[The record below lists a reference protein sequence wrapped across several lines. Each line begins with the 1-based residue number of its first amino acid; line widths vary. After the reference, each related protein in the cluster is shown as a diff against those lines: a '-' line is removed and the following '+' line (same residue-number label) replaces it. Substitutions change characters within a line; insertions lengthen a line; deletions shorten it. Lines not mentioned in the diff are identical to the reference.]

1 MKLIAVTD
9 DSQPIS
15 VLAQKIIQIQQ
26 IVDYIQIR
34 EKSKTAKE
42 VVTLLEYLDEG
53 AVPKDKIIVNS
64 HMEIAMSNGIQTIH
78 LPERGLSVQR
88 VKDQYPQLRVG
99 RSVHDYAGAMEAERQ
114 GADYVLYGHCFET
127 NSKKGKAPNGLT
139 PIHEMKKN
147 LKIPVFA
154 IGGIHVDRV
163 QAVQEVKA
171 DGIAVMSGIFSATH
185 PFAAAH
191 QYREAIKD
199 AIKL

>member
-1 MKLIAVTD
+1 MKLMALTD

-34 EKSKTAKE
+34 EKSKTPKE
-42 VVTLLEYLDEG
+42 VVTLLEYLNERS
-53 AVPKDKIIVNS
+53 VPKDKIIVNS
-64 HMEIAMSNGIQTIH
+64 HLDIAVSNSIPTVH
-78 LPERGLSVQR
+78 LPEKGFSIKQ
-88 VKDQYPQLRVG
+88 VKEQFPHLKIG
-99 RSVHDYAGAMEAERQ
+99 KSVHDYAGAKEAEHH

-127 NSKKGKAPNGLT
+127 NSKKGKVPNGLS
-139 PIHEMKKN
+139 PINEMKKN

-163 QAVQEVKA
+163 QALLDVKA

-185 PFAAAH
+185 PFAAAN

-199 AIKL
+199 ANKL